1 MTVAAAIPREFV
13 WRRLHSLMGLW
24 LVLFLVEH
32 LLTNS
37 QAALWIGEDGS
48 GFVRM
53 VNALHNL
60 PYLQAIEIILLGVP
74 ILIHLVWG
82 VRYALTSKG
91 NAHKTNGSS
100 PSLPSYGRNRAYSWQ
115 RITSWILLV
124 GLLFHIAKFR
134 FIEYPKSVSQGDQ
147 TAYFVKLHL
156 DDGLYTLAYRLN
168 VHLYDEEA
176 IRSEVKAFEQREDE
190 KALVEAAVSL
200 RSEKQMPWEGVG
212 SSLFDPQKEMILQ
225 SAQKY
230 QLSEKW
236 VRTLESFELNKNQVI
251 AESPSFG
258 TATLLTVRDVFKS
271 PFYIGFYTIFVMAAC
286 FHAFNG
292 FWTFLITWGF
302 LVRRASQK
310 SMLTVS
316 VSLIVLLTILGLSS
330 VWGTFWLN
338 LRH

>member
-1 MTVAAAIPREFV
+1 MVAAAIPREFV

-24 LVLFLVEH
+24 LVLFLTEH

-48 GFVRM
+48 GFIRM
-53 VNALHNL
+53 VNTIHNF
-60 PYLQAIEIILLGVP
+60 PYLQVIEICLLGIP
-74 ILIHLVWG
+74 ILIHMIWG
-82 VRYALTSKG
+82 VKYALTAKG
-91 NAHKTNGSS
+91 NARKTAGNT

-124 GLLFHIAKFR
+124 GLIFHVAKFR
-134 FIEYPKSVSQGDQ
+134 FLEYPQSISQGGQ
-147 TAYFVKLHL
+147 SSYFVKVDM

-168 VHLYDEEA
+168 VHLYDREA
-176 IRSEVKAFEQREDE
+176 LQKAESEFQQREEE
-190 KALVEAAVSL
+190 KALLEAASFVQNETKDPFSGI
-200 RSEKQMPWEGVG
+200 QPTVFEG
-212 SSLFDPQKEMILQ
+212 QKEMILQ

-230 QLSEKW
+230 RFEEKRVQL
-236 VRTLESFELNKNQVI
+236 LKNFSVGPHQVV
-251 AESPSFG
+251 AESSSFG

-271 PFYIGFYTIFVMAAC
+271 PVYIALYTIFVVAAC

-302 LVRRASQK
+302 VVRRAAQK
-310 SMLTVS
+310 SMLTIS
-316 VSLIVLLTILGLSS
+316 IGLILLLAFLGLSS
-330 VWGTFWLN
+330 VWGSFWLN

>member
-1 MTVAAAIPREFV
+1 MVAAAIPREFV

-24 LVLFLVEH
+24 LVLFLIEH

-48 GFVRM
+48 GFIRM
-53 VNALHNL
+53 VNALHNF
-60 PYLQAIEIILLGVP
+60 PYLQVIEICLLGIP

-82 VRYALTSKG
+82 VKYALTAKS
-91 NAHKTNGSS
+91 NSHKTDGST
-100 PSLPSYGRNRAYSWQ
+100 PSLPSLRRNKAYSWQ

-124 GLLFHIAKFR
+124 GLICHVVKFR
-134 FIEYPKSVSQGDQ
+134 FLEYPQSISQGSQ
-147 TAYFVKLHL
+147 SSYLVKLDM

-168 VHLYDEEA
+168 VHLYDAEA
-176 IRSEVKAFEQREDE
+176 LKKTESEFQQRDEE
-190 KALVEAAVSL
+190 KALLEAASFFQKEEKDLVSGV
-200 RSEKQMPWEGVG
+200 QPTVFEG
-212 SSLFDPQKEMILQ
+212 QKEMILQ

-230 QLSEKW
+230 RFQEKRMQ
-236 VRTLESFELNKNQVI
+236 VLEKFSLQPHQVV
-251 AESPSFG
+251 AECGNFG

-271 PFYIGFYTIFVMAAC
+271 PIYIGFYTIFVVAAC

-302 LVRRASQK
+302 VVRRAAQK

-316 VSLIVLLTILGLSS
+316 IGLILLLTFLGLSS
-330 VWGTFWLN
+330 VWGSFWLN